1 MIYYFFQ
8 FLSNILKIYLFNIF
22 YILNLILFFLNIYI
36 WLEKSVKL
44 ARHKE
49 KRKKEKGHHFKRLRL
64 SGSPGLILFHGGNK
78 RRHWIT

>member
-1 MIYYFFQ
+1 MVCYFFQ

-44 ARHKE
+44 ARQKE
-49 KRKKEKGHHFKRLRL
+49 KRKKANILRDC
-64 SGSPGLILFHGGNK
+64 G
-78 RRHWIT
+78 